1 MTQDKRIF
9 RMSESGRC
17 PKALTYQYLNY
28 PRAEAPAWLTSSA
41 REGKLHELWI
51 LDQLRADGIAIYGEQ
66 TFLELVTDLFIL
78 QGHPDAYENDHG
90 IERLAEC
97 KSLSQNEYQRWMSQG
112 LDGFPSWAAQITCYM
127 EATGLPLRLVVKNRN
142 TGTIHGLDPRDTGY
156 FFHEPPRDF
165 ADIVTRLN
173 NVAECLMNNEV
184 YAGVDYDPDALECK
198 RCPFTAHCVPPPPVL
213 AEDQER
219 QLFAA
224 VENYRTGKGLVERGS
239 DMVDHAKSVL
249 RLYAEAAPTRML
261 TFDDLTA
268 KVYSVRMT
276 TYPKA
281 EVEAVLD
288 KDTLARIAKVSE
300 RVDIRITDKRGA
312 GASDD

>member
-1 MTQDKRIF
+1 MADKLVF

-17 PKALTYQYLNY
+17 PRALTYQYLNY
-28 PRAEAPAWLTSSA
+28 PRAEAPTWLTSSA
-41 REGKLHELWI
+41 NEGKLHELWI
-51 LDQLRADGIAIYGEQ
+51 LDQLRADDIAIYGEQ
-66 TFLELVTDLFIL
+66 TFLELVSDLFTL

-90 IERLAEC
+90 IERLVEC

-165 ADIVTRLN
+165 ADITTRLN
-173 NVAECLMNNEV
+173 TVAECVANGELFTSVE
-184 YAGVDYDPDALECK
+184 YDPDALECK
-198 RCPFTAHCVPPPPVL
+198 RCPYVTHCVPPPPVL

-219 QLFAA
+219 QLFVA
-224 VENYRTGKGLVERGS
+224 VENYRAGKELVDRGGE
-239 DMVDHAKSVL
+239 MVDRAKAIL
-249 RLYAEAAPTRML
+249 RQYAEAAPTHML
-261 TFDDLTA
+261 TFDELTA
-268 KVYSVRMT
+268 KVYSVKT
-276 TYPKA
+276 TSYPKA

-288 KDTLARIAKVSE
+288 KETLQRIAKVSE
-300 RVDIRITDKRGA
+300 RVDMRITDKRST

>member
-1 MTQDKRIF
+1 MTDKRIF
-9 RMSESGRC
+9 RMSEAGRC

-28 PRAEAPAWLTSSA
+28 PRAEAPVWLTSSA
-41 REGKLHELWI
+41 KEGKLHELWI
-51 LDQLRADGIAIYGEQ
+51 LDELRADDIAIYGEQ
-66 TFLELVTDLFIL
+66 MFLELVSDLFIL

-90 IERLAEC
+90 IERLVEC
-97 KSLSQNEYQRWMSQG
+97 KSVSQNEYQRWTSQG
-112 LDGFPSWAAQITCYM
+112 LDGFESWAAQITCYM
-127 EATGLPLRLVVKNRN
+127 TATGLPLRLVVKNRN

-165 ADIVTRLN
+165 ADITMKLNTVT
-173 NVAECLMNNEV
+173 ECLTNSTIDTSVE
-184 YAGVDYDPDALECK
+184 YDPDALECK
-198 RCPFTAHCVPPPPVL
+198 RCPYTMHCVPPPPVL

-224 VENYRTGKGLVERGS
+224 VENYRNGKELVDKGGEL
-239 DMVDHAKSVL
+239 VDRAKAVL
-249 RLYAEAAPTRML
+249 RQYAEAAPTHML

-268 KVYSVRMT
+268 KLYSVRT
-276 TYPKA
+276 TSYPKA

-288 KDTLARIAKVSE
+288 KDTLQRIAKMSE
-300 RVDIRITDKRGA
+300 RVDMRITDKRSA

>member
-1 MTQDKRIF
+1 MAEKLVF
-9 RMSESGRC
+9 RMSESGKC
-17 PKALTYQYLNY
+17 PKMLTYQYLNY
-28 PRAEAPAWLTSSA
+28 PRAEAPVWLMSSA
-41 REGKLHELWI
+41 KEGKLHELWI
-51 LDQLRADGIAIYGEQ
+51 LDELRAGDIAIYGEQ

-90 IERLAEC
+90 TERLVEC
-97 KSLSQNEYQRWMSQG
+97 KSLSQNEYQRWGSQG

-142 TGTIHGLDPRDTGY
+142 TGTIHGIDPRDTGY

-165 ADIVTRLN
+165 ADITTRLN
-173 NVAECLMNNEV
+173 TVAECVANGEV
-184 YAGVDYDPDALECK
+184 NTSVEYDPDALECK
-198 RCPFTAHCVPPPPVL
+198 RCPYTMHCVPPPPVL

-224 VENYRTGKGLVERGS
+224 VENYRMGKELGEKGGEIM
-239 DMVDHAKSVL
+239 DKAKAIL
-249 RLYAEAAPTRML
+249 RQYAEAAPTHTL
-261 TFDDLTA
+261 TFDELTA
-268 KVYSVRMT
+268 RVYSVRT
-276 TYPKA
+276 ISYPKA

-288 KDTLARIAKVSE
+288 KETLQRIAKVSE
-300 RVDIRITDKRGA
+300 RVDMRITDRRSA